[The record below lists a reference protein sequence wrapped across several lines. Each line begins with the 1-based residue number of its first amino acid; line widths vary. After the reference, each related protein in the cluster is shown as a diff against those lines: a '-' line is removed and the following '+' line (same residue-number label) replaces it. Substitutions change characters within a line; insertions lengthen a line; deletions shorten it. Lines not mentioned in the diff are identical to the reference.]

1 MTLYQAQLLWP
12 GLQIVAA
19 GTLLYFFFF
28 FLPHSAFFICIVQ
41 LNHILFLC
49 LASFLSHEMAAEDI
63 QPIFVSDQ
71 TR

>member
-28 FLPHSAFFICIVQ
+28 FCIVQ